1 MAFLGHSAR
10 LLITCTEPN
19 LAIEQWE
26 GMGFEVEFASE
37 QEVRLTD
44 GQIFVT
50 LRSDQH
56 EEMALEYAAAS
67 IQSVKDKILAGGNAL
82 EVMTPTELRFTGPGQ
97 LRYVV
102 TPATPEN
109 IVHRTGDSNPVL
121 GYLDALVV
129 PVTDAHLSAVWAQSC
144 GYFIAEASGDD
155 ISCVDVTDGIWMLSF
170 REQALRAPF
179 LAYTADID
187 DQWVEDLLS
196 SCPSAQIRKDGNGSV
211 ILVVC
216 QLPGNVSVMIT
227 PDDIE

>member
-10 LLITCTEPN
+10 LLITCSEPVV
-19 LAIEQWE
+19 ASEQWQ
-26 GMGFEVEFASE
+26 GLGFEVEFASE
-37 QEVRLTD
+37 HEVGLTD

-50 LRSDQH
+50 LRQGQQ

-67 IQSVKDKILAGGNAL
+67 IQSVKDKILASGNTL
-82 EVMTPTELRFTGPGQ
+82 EVMTPTELQFAGPGQ
-97 LRYVV
+97 LRYRI
-102 TPATPEN
+102 TPATAEN

-129 PVTDAHLSAVWAQSC
+129 PATDAHQSAVWAQSC
-144 GYFIAEASGDD
+144 GYFIAEASGQD

-196 SCPSAQIRKDGNGSV
+196 SCPGAQIRKDESGSV
-211 ILVVC
+211 MLVVC

-227 PDDIE
+227 PDEIE